1 MAAKIQNTS
10 LSRTFMFLCVGT
22 GALIVGAQ
30 WQQIAL
36 PKISL
41 PKFQSASSRVEPF
54 KPVVPISNANIVVDL
69 SDRRVY
75 LYKDNRLKA
84 KYPVAIGQAGWET
97 PTGSFKVFQM
107 YRNPV
112 WQHPITGE
120 KIPPGKKN
128 PLGKWWIGFSTEE
141 NLLIGFHGT
150 DEEELL
156 GQAVSHGCV
165 RMKNSDVGNLYRQVS
180 IGTPVVV
187 KP

>member
-1 MAAKIQNTS
+1 M
-10 LSRTFMFLCVGT
+10 LLCVGT
-22 GALIVGAQ
+22 GALMVGMQ
-30 WQQIAL
+30 WQQAAL
-36 PKISL
+36 PKFSL
-41 PKFQSASSRVEPF
+41 PKLQLASPRSEPL
-54 KPVVPISNANIVVDL
+54 KLKVPVTNTKIVVDL

-75 LYKDNRLKA
+75 LYKDHKLKA
-84 KYPVAIGQAGWET
+84 KYFVAIGQAGWET

-112 WQHPITGE
+112 WQHPITGQ
-120 KIPPGKKN
+120 KVPPGKKN

-141 NLLIGFHGT
+141 DLLIGFHGT
-150 DEEELL
+150 DEETLL

-180 IGTPVVV
+180 IGTPVTV